1 MLFGLTVA
9 DLVVIVLYVI
19 TMIGIGY
26 WSMRRIKNQED
37 FFMGGRGFGK
47 VLQIFAMFG
56 SGTSTDSPI
65 GTARNTFVGGLSGI
79 WTVLN
84 YLFCT
89 PFYWFIGLWYRRY
102 RMITMGDFFEERYQS
117 RSMAGMYA
125 IFGLFFF
132 IVWLSV
138 GFSAAS
144 KTIQALTPKPA
155 QELTVSENQE
165 LKQFE
170 RMQQLAG
177 TDYVLLSQAD
187 KQELDNLREIS
198 PRGNFSYV
206 NGPLIIIFIGLIVLF
221 YSWAGGLTAAYLT
234 DFIQGILIIL
244 LSFIL
249 IPFGLHQ
256 ISARYGGSG
265 MMDGFSIM
273 HQKIPEE
280 FFDILGSPSASD
292 FTWYYLLAVTM
303 INLVGIVV
311 QPHMIVVGGGSAKD
325 ELSARTGILVGNF
338 IKRFL
343 TILWTLTGLIALA
356 LYARDIADPD
366 LVWGHATLDL
376 LRPVGMGLVGLMI
389 VALMAALMSSASCY
403 ILVASSLLVRNL
415 YSWVMPERGEKH
427 YVLVARIF
435 SAMAIMGGV
444 FFSIYYN
451 DVFDQLKVAWELPVI
466 FAATVWVAMFWRRAS
481 KAAAWITVGTSA
493 LLFFIIPIML
503 PMVNPGLRT
512 SADFLVTTET
522 REVVRNYEAK
532 EFDILK
538 RDEAI
543 DAWKKLD
550 AKGIATTPMPAPL
563 ALGDDLTIT
572 TKPPSKSIYWTKGVA
587 VDKDGTR
594 YGRGF
599 FNVEM
604 AFLDKV
610 GLDLASMPNPMIETL
625 RLPFKIVLPI
635 VLMILL
641 SLFTSPVSKQVLDKF
656 YVRMKTPVRP
666 DHEEDKREVEL
677 SYQNPG
683 RFESTKLFPGTNFEL
698 TKWDKVDTIGF
709 SLGVLG
715 TILVIGLTLLMANI
729 GA

>member
-1 MLFGLTVA
+1 MLFGLTAA
-9 DLVVIVLYVI
+9 DLVVIALYVVV
-19 TMIGIGY
+19 MIGIGY
-26 WSMRRIKNQED
+26 WSMKRIKSQED

-155 QELTVSENQE
+155 QELTAGEQQE
-165 LKQFE
+165 FKQFE
-170 RMQQLAG
+170 RLQQLSG
-177 TDYVLLSQAD
+177 TDYVLLSAPE
-187 KQELDNLREIS
+187 KQELNNLRELG

-206 NGPLIIIFIGLIVLF
+206 NGTLVIVFIGLIVLF

-249 IPFGLHQ
+249 IPFGLYQ
-256 ISARYGGSG
+256 LSARFGGSG

-273 HQKIPEE
+273 HSKIPEE

-292 FTWYYLLAVTM
+292 FTWYYLLAVTL

-311 QPHMIVVGGGSAKD
+311 QPHMIVVGGGSARD
-325 ELSARTGILVGNF
+325 ELGARTGILVGNF

-356 LYARDIADPD
+356 LYAREISDPD

-376 LRPVGMGLVGLMI
+376 LRPVGLGLVGLMI

-415 YSWVMPERGEKH
+415 YRWVVPGRGEKH
-427 YVLVARIF
+427 YVLAARIF
-435 SAMAIMGGV
+435 SAVAIMGGV

-481 KAAAWITVGTSA
+481 TAAAWITVGTSA
-493 LLFFIIPIML
+493 LLFFIVPILL
-503 PMVNPGLRT
+503 PTVNPGLRT
-512 SADFLVTTET
+512 SEKFLATTET
-522 REVVRNYEAK
+522 RAVVRGYEAK
-532 EFDILK
+532 EFDVWK
-538 RDEAI
+538 REEEI
-543 DAWKKLD
+543 TAWKKL
-550 AKGIATTPMPAPL
+550 AARGMVTAAAPAPL
-563 ALGDDLTIT
+563 AVGDEMEIT
-572 TKPPSKSIYWTKGVA
+572 TKPPAKSIYWTKGVA
-587 VDKDGTR
+587 VDGDGTR

-599 FNVEM
+599 FNIEM
-604 AFLDKV
+604 ALLDKL
-610 GLDLASMPNPMIETL
+610 GLNLTALPNPMIETL
-625 RLPFKIVLPI
+625 RLPFKIILPI
-635 VLMILL
+635 LLMVLL
-641 SLFTSPVSKQVLDKF
+641 SLFTPPVDKRVLDKF

-666 DHEEDKREVEL
+666 DPEQDRQEVEL
-677 SYQNPG
+677 SYRNPD
-683 RFESTKLFPGTNFEL
+683 RFESTKLFPGTNFEF
-698 TKWDKVDTIGF
+698 TRWDKVDTVGF

-715 TILVIGLTLLMANI
+715 TIVVIALTLLVARI

>member
-1 MLFGLTVA
+1 MLFGLTAA
-9 DLVVIVLYVI
+9 DLVVIVLYVVV
-19 TMIGIGY
+19 MLGIGY
-26 WSMRRIKNQED
+26 WSMKRIKNQED

-47 VLQIFAMFG
+47 LLQIFAMFG

-144 KTIQALTPKPA
+144 KTILALTPKPA
-155 QELTVSENQE
+155 HELTVGEQQE

-177 TDYVLLSQAD
+177 TDYVLLSQAE
-187 KQELDNLREIS
+187 KQDLDNLREVD
-198 PRGNFSYV
+198 PKGNFSYV
-206 NGPLIIIFIGLIVLF
+206 NGSLIIIFIGVIVLL
-221 YSWAGGLTAAYLT
+221 YSWAGGMTAAYLT
-234 DFIQGILIIL
+234 DFIQGILIII
-244 LSFIL
+244 LSIIL

-256 ISARYGGSG
+256 LSARYGGTG
-265 MMDGFSIM
+265 MMDGFRIM
-273 HQKIPEE
+273 HEKIPEE

-325 ELSARTGILVGNF
+325 ELSARIGILAGNF

-356 LYARDIADPD
+356 LYAREIADPD

-376 LRPVGMGLVGLMI
+376 LRPVGLGLVGLMI

-415 YSWVMPERGEKH
+415 YSWVVPERGETH

-435 SAMAIMGGV
+435 SAMAITGGI

-481 KAAAWITVGTSA
+481 KAAAWITVCTSA
-493 LLFFIIPIML
+493 VLFFIIPIML

-512 SADFLVTTET
+512 SENFLVTTET
-522 REVVRNYEAK
+522 REVVRRYEAK
-532 EFDILK
+532 EFDVLK
-538 RDEAI
+538 RDETIA
-543 DAWKKLD
+543 AWERLN
-550 AKGIATTPMPAPL
+550 AGGMATTPMPAAL
-563 ALGDDLTIT
+563 VLGDEMEVTS
-572 TKPPSKSIYWTKGVA
+572 KPPAKSIYWTKGVA

-604 AFLDKV
+604 AFLDKM
-610 GLDLASMPNPMIETL
+610 GMDLEALPNPMIETL

-635 VLMILL
+635 VMMILL
-641 SLFTSPVSKQVLDKF
+641 SLFTAPVKKQVLDRF
-656 YVRMKTPVRP
+656 YVRMKTPVCP
-666 DHEEDKREVEL
+666 DPEEDKRVVEL
-677 SYQNPG
+677 SYQNPD
-683 RFESTKLFPGTNFEL
+683 RFESTKIFPGTNFEF
-698 TKWDKVDTIGF
+698 TKWNKVDTIGF
-709 SLGVLG
+709 SIGVLG
-715 TILVIGLTLLMANI
+715 TILVIGLTLYMARI

>member
-9 DLVVIVLYVI
+9 DMIVIVLYVVV
-19 TMIGIGY
+19 MIGIGY
-26 WSMRRIKNQED
+26 WSMKRIKSQED

-47 VLQIFAMFG
+47 LLQIFAMFG
-56 SGTSTDSPI
+56 SGTSTDSPV

-125 IFGLFFF
+125 VFGLFFF

-144 KTIQALTPKPA
+144 KTILALTPKPV
-155 QELTVSENQE
+155 QELTVQEQQE
-165 LKQFE
+165 LGQFE
-170 RMQQLAG
+170 RLKELANA
-177 TDYVLLSQAD
+177 DYRLLTPDD
-187 KQELDNLREIS
+187 KQELDSLREVN
-198 PRGNFSYV
+198 PRGNFSYI
-206 NGPLIIIFIGLIVLF
+206 NGPTIIIFIGLIVLL

-234 DFIQGILIIL
+234 DFIQGIFIIL

-256 ISARYGGSG
+256 ISVRFGGAG
-265 MMDGFSIM
+265 MMDGFRIM

-280 FFDILGSPSASD
+280 FFDILGSPFASD
-292 FTWYYLLAVTM
+292 FTWYYLLAVTA

-311 QPHMIVVGGGSAKD
+311 QPHMIVVGGGSARD
-325 ELSARTGILVGNF
+325 ELSARIGILVGNF

-376 LRPVGMGLVGLMI
+376 LRPVGLGLVGLMI

-403 ILVASSLLVRNL
+403 ILVASSLLVRNM
-415 YSWVMPERGEKH
+415 YRWMVPDRSERH
-427 YVLVARIF
+427 YVLIARIG
-435 SAMAIMGGV
+435 SALAIIGGV
-444 FFSIYYN
+444 FFSLYYY

-481 KAAAWITVGTSA
+481 TAAAWITVATSA
-493 LLFFIIPIML
+493 VLFFIIPILL
-503 PMVNPGLRT
+503 PVVNPALR
-512 SADFLVTTET
+512 SNEMFLAATEPQA
-522 REVVRNYEAK
+522 VVRSYEAK
-532 EFDILK
+532 EFDVWNRNRSL
-538 RDEAI
+538 EA
-543 DAWKKLD
+543 WSKLD
-550 AKGIATTPMPAPL
+550 ALGMAETPRPEPL
-563 ALGDDLTIT
+563 DIGDRMEIT
-572 TKPPSKSIYWTKGVA
+572 TKPPAKSIYWTKGVA
-587 VDKDGTR
+587 TGADGVR

-604 AFLDKV
+604 AFLSWA
-610 GLDLASMPNPMIETL
+610 GMDLAALPNPMIETL
-625 RLPFKIVLPI
+625 RLPFRIVLPI
-635 VLMILL
+635 VMMILL
-641 SLFTSPVSKQVLDKF
+641 SLFTAPVNKRVLDKF
-656 YVRMKTPVRP
+656 YVRMKTPVKP
-666 DHEEDKREVEL
+666 DPEEDRREVEL
-677 SYQNPG
+677 SYSDPG
-683 RFESTKLFPGTNFEL
+683 RFESQKIFPGTNFEF
-698 TKWDKVDTIGF
+698 TKWDKVDIVGF
-709 SLGVLG
+709 ALGLLG
-715 TILVIGLTLLMANI
+715 TVLVIGLTLWMAGI